1 MPRKHLSVRKR
12 HRQSLVRRA
21 RNRTV
26 KSLVRGAVKT
36 ATAAATIDDKKT
48 SLRDVSSVVD
58 KAAAKGVIH
67 KNKAARIKSRLARK
81 VNTAK

>member
-1 MPRKHLSVRKR
+1 MPRKHISVRKR

-26 KSLVRGAVKT
+26 KSLIRGAVKT
-36 ATAAATIDDKKT
+36 ATTAASIDEKKT
-48 SLRDVSSVVD
+48 TLREVSSVVD
-58 KAAAKGVIH
+58 KAAAKRVIH

-81 VNTAK
+81 ANAAK

>member
-1 MPRKHLSVRKR
+1 VC
-12 HRQSLVRRA
+12 RA

-26 KSLVRGAVKT
+26 KSLVRGAVKS
-36 ATAAATIDDKKT
+36 AITAATVDDKKT
-48 SLRDVSSVVD
+48 SLREVSSVVD

-67 KNKAARIKSRLARK
+67 KNKASRIKSRLARK

>member
-36 ATAAATIDDKKT
+36 ALTVTTPDEKKT
-48 SLRDVSSVVD
+48 TLREVSSVVD
-58 KAAAKGVIH
+58 RAAAKRVIH

-81 VNTAK
+81 ANTAK

>member
-21 RNRTV
+21 RNRSV
-26 KSLVRGAVKT
+26 KSAVRGAVKSVL
-36 ATAAATIDDKKT
+36 TAAGVDEKKE
-48 SLRDVSSVVD
+48 SLKTASSVVD
-58 KAAAKGVIH
+58 KAAARGVIH

>member
-1 MPRKHLSVRKR
+1 MPRKHISVRKR

-26 KSLVRGAVKT
+26 KSLIRGAVKAAT
-36 ATAAATIDDKKT
+36 TAASMDEKRT
-48 SLRDVSSVVD
+48 SLREVSSVVD
-58 KAAAKGVIH
+58 KAAAKRVIH

-81 VNTAK
+81 ANAAK

>member
-26 KSLVRGAVKT
+26 KSLVRGAVKS
-36 ATAAATIDDKKT
+36 ATAAATADDKKT
-48 SLRDVSSVVD
+48 SLREVSSVVD

>member
-21 RNRTV
+21 RNRSV
-26 KSLVRGAVKT
+26 KSAVRGAVKSVLT
-36 ATAAATIDDKKT
+36 ATGVDEKKE
-48 SLRDVSSVVD
+48 SLKTASSVVD
-58 KAAAKGVIH
+58 KAAARGVIH

>member
-1 MPRKHLSVRKR
+1 
-12 HRQSLVRRA
+12 LVRRA

-36 ATAAATIDDKKT
+36 ATAAATVDDKKS
-48 SLRDVSSVVD
+48 SLREVSSVVD